1 MSKNLYNSLNNKKTK
16 SNQIE
21 ILKKENGSLSQ
32 SYKELLIKMKKMQN
46 EYESMYSKFLNE
58 NQMREIN
65 LKNNYN
71 RYQDLLQ

>member
-1 MSKNLYNSLNNKKTK
+1 MSKNLYNSLNNKKSK
-16 SNQIE
+16 SNPIE
-21 ILKKENGSLSQ
+21 ILTKENASLSQ

-58 NQMREIN
+58 NQMRENN

-71 RYQDLLQ
+71 RYQE

>member
-1 MSKNLYNSLNNKKTK
+1 MSKNLYNSLNNKKSK
-16 SNQIE
+16 SNPIE
-21 ILKKENGSLSQ
+21 ILTKENALLIQ

-58 NQMREIN
+58 NQMRENN

-71 RYQDLLQ
+71 RYQE